1 MSGIGWQDVVAA
13 VLVVAALAYL
23 VRRRR
28 RKPATASPLVKLG
41 RAPRRD
47 PQ

>member
-1 MSGIGWQDVVAA
+1 MNGIGWQDVVAG

-28 RKPATASPLVKLG
+28 RKPAAASPLVKLG

-47 PQ
+47 PR